1 MKDEQL
7 NILLDKRRKLKDKRF
22 SVGLTA
28 QEKHDLIE
36 VREQIDIIENMNTEY
51 VDTAQN
57 YIDEQTQNL
66 EQVKKVLN
74 ELKEKKN
81 D

>member
-1 MKDEQL
+1 MTKIFSAL
-7 NILLDKRRKLKDKRF
+7 AVFAIVSTATILVVVLKC
-22 SVGLTA
+22 
-28 QEKHDLIE
+28 KHDLIE

-57 YIDEQTQNL
+57 YIDEQTQSL
-66 EQVKKVLN
+66 KQVRQVLN